1 MAALFDGNTP
11 TPPQDL
17 PATTADPSLFI
28 LTHVQD

>member
-1 MAALFDGNTP
+1 MAALFDGNNP

-17 PATTADPSLFI
+17 PATTADPSFLI